1 MKIDRRSK
9 MLEIISKKEIETQEE
24 LAQEL
29 RKEGFNVTQA
39 TVSRDIKNLQ
49 LIKVLSSSGR
59 YKYVANKEDTKDA
72 IGKLVTLLSHTI
84 LSVENIDKMVV
95 VRTIT
100 AAASTAAEA
109 IDQLDLAEI
118 AGTIAGDNTIFMMV
132 RSDEM
137 AVEIVKKISELV
149 GK

>member
-9 MLEIISKKEIETQEE
+9 MLEIITRKEIETQEE
-24 LAQEL
+24 LAREL
-29 RKEGFNVTQA
+29 RIAGFNVTQA

-49 LIKVLSSSGR
+49 LIKVLSSTGR
-59 YKYVANKEDTKDA
+59 YKYVANKEEANDS
-72 IGKLVTLLSHTI
+72 IGKLVTLLSHII

-100 AAASTAAEA
+100 ASASTAAEA

-118 AGTIAGDNTIFMMV
+118 AGTVAGDNTIFMMV
-132 RSDEM
+132 RSEDM
-137 AVEIVKKISELV
+137 AVEIVKKIKGLV

>member
-9 MLEIISKKEIETQEE
+9 MLEIITRKEIETQEE
-24 LAQEL
+24 LAREL
-29 RKEGFNVTQA
+29 RISGFNVTQA

-49 LIKVLSSSGR
+49 LIKVLGSTGR
-59 YKYVANKEDTKDA
+59 YKYVANKEEANDS
-72 IGKLVTLLSHTI
+72 IGKLVTLLAHII
-84 LSVENIDKMVV
+84 LSVESIDKMVV

-100 AAASTAAEA
+100 ASASTAAET

-132 RSDEM
+132 RSEDM
-137 AVEIVKKISELV
+137 AVEIVKKIKGLV

>member
-49 LIKVLSSSGR
+49 LIKVLSSTGR